1 MDMCLGRCDDAQV
14 VGFGEIDVAVNIT
27 LRVDDDRLARFLAT
41 DEVGGL
47 RELMNMGVSLVAL
60 EGLHLL
66 VYTGR
71 LAGQLPLVHRCLIL
85 RRD

>member
-47 RELMNMGVSLVAL
+47 RELVVVNHAH
-60 EGLHLL
+60 EH
-66 VYTGR
+66 GR
-71 LAGQLPLVHRCLIL
+71 LLGGP
-85 RRD
+85 